1 MSTTHAPAPA
11 APDSRLPADA
21 LLLAVAL
28 LAATVPTL
36 LALHQPPSA
45 TLLNQCLAVA
55 LWGGVAAALAPR
67 LAPTRGS
74 LPLLA
79 ALALLGLAAAG
90 SSLWGLLPRSLA
102 LQALGLLAGAA
113 LLLLAGAGATRA
125 GAGLPAFTALAWALL
140 CAGVLGCAVALVQV
154 FAPGWADGS
163 WVAQSGLA
171 GRAVGN
177 LRQPNHLCSLL
188 LWALVAAVALHALR
202 RLPGWLLAVLL
213 PVLVLCVE
221 LTASRTGAA
230 GLVLLLLWGLVD
242 RRLPRSARL
251 ALLAAP
257 LLYLLAWGLMAWW
270 GDVSQQA
277 LGASARLAADGG
289 LGEGSPNA
297 RPNIWRNALLLIAAN
312 PWTGTGFGE
321 FNLAW
326 SMTPFV
332 NRPTAFFDHSHNLP
346 LQLMVELGLPLA
358 LVVLA
363 LLALALWQ
371 AWRRAALAV
380 DGDTA
385 ASSRAALV
393 LVLLTGLH
401 SLVEYPLWYA
411 YFLLPTALAWGL
423 VLGLPAAAQAAPP
436 RKAAPAKSPAG
447 LAAGLLMV
455 AGGLL
460 AALDYQRVVVI
471 YAPADGSGSLASRIA
486 RGQLSPLFAHH
497 ADYAAATNEVPPASR
512 ALGLARATHAL
523 LDTRLMLAWAR
534 QLADAGHVD
543 EARWVAQRLRDFRN
557 PDAAEFFAPC
567 TAGGDGVE
575 GAVGAVGAERPP
587 GAAPAGLPFQCQP
600 PQRLH
605 SWRDLAALPP
615 LLPPLPAPLLPP
627 SPPPPAAAAQ
637 PGAPA
642 PSAASATQ

>member
-1 MSTTHAPAPA
+1 MSPPSLSSSAHA
-11 APDSRLPADA
+11 APHRGAWT
-21 LLLAVAL
+21 AL
-28 LAATVPTL
+28 LAACVLAACLPTL

-55 LWGGVAAALAPR
+55 LWGSVVAVMAPGLR
-67 LAPTRGS
+67 PVHGS
-74 LPLLA
+74 GALLA
-79 ALALLGLAAAG
+79 ALGLVALAAAG
-90 SSLWGLLPRSLA
+90 SWWWGLLPRSLA

-113 LLLLAGAGATRA
+113 LMLQAGAAASRS
-125 GAGLPAFTALAWALL
+125 GAGLHTFVALAWGLL
-140 CAGVLGCAVALVQV
+140 AAGLLGCAVALVQV
-154 FAPGWADGS
+154 FAPDWVDGT
-163 WVAQSGLA
+163 WIAHSGLA

-202 RLPGWLLAVLL
+202 RLPGMALAVLVPL
-213 PVLVLCVE
+213 LVLCVE

-230 GLVLLLLWGLVD
+230 GLALLLLWGLVD
-242 RRLPRSARL
+242 RRLPRGARL

-257 LLYLLAWGLMAWW
+257 VLYGLCWVLMAWW

-277 LGASARLAADGG
+277 LGAGARLAADGAG
-289 LGEGSPNA
+289 AGSPNA

-332 NRPTAFFDHSHNLP
+332 NRPTAFFDHTHNLP

-358 LVVLA
+358 LGVLA

-371 AWRRAALAV
+371 AWRRAAAAAD
-380 DGDTA
+380 DGTA
-385 ASSRAALV
+385 AVSRAALV

-423 VLGLPAAAQAAPP
+423 VLGLPAA
-436 RKAAPAKSPAG
+436 RPAG
-447 LAAGLLMV
+447 RPDPAAAAGVPDSASAAGLL
-455 AGGLL
+455 AGVVMAAAGLL
-460 AALDYQRVVVI
+460 AVLDYQRAVVI
-471 YAPADGSGSLASRIA
+471 YAPTDGSGSLATRIA
-486 RGQLSPLFAHH
+486 RGQMSPLFAHH
-497 ADYAAATNEVPPASR
+497 ADYAAATNAVPPASR
-512 ALGLARATHAL
+512 ALGLVRATHAL
-523 LDTRLMLAWAR
+523 LDTRLMMAWSSALAE
-534 QLADAGHVD
+534 AGHVD

-567 TAGGDGVE
+567 SSGPQAGQ
-575 GAVGAVGAERPP
+575 
-587 GAAPAGLPFQCQP
+587 PFQCQAP
-600 PQRLH
+600 LQAH
-605 SWRDLAALPP
+605 SWRTLAALPP
-615 LLPPLPAPLLPP
+615 LLPRQPAGTAGQ
-627 SPPPPAAAAQ
+627 PAA
-637 PGAPA
+637 P
-642 PSAASATQ
+642 ATQ